1 MHSLGV
7 MSRLANGFLKA
18 TQIGCALYRFNTLR
32 IASHVFSNVSPE
44 VVSRAFFGRTL
55 YVDTKRGNP
64 QRLLYLEGERF
75 IEERS
80 IIRRLVRPGLR
91 AVDVGANIGY
101 YALMLADQI
110 GPGSQVICIEP
121 EPENLVELRRNIEAN
136 HLTNVTVL
144 AAAAG
149 AEDGH
154 AELLRGI
161 NGQVVPLGHGEIRVR
176 TLALDSLADGAI
188 GFIKIDVEGYELEVL
203 RGARNLISRH
213 RPNLFIEVHPQF
225 QLEPDGVVQ
234 VMRLILEYYP
244 GAVAYTRRTST
255 VVHKIG
261 QRYFGRPVF
270 RSSPVDMS
278 FAQYPQ
284 IFWIACSRDC
294 LADGARRSVA

>member
-1 MHSLGV
+1 MT
-7 MSRLANGFLKA
+7 RLANGFLKA
-18 TQIGCALYRFNTLR
+18 TQIACALYRFNTLR
-32 IASHVFSNVSPE
+32 IASRVFSNVSAD
-44 VVSRAFFGRTL
+44 VLSRDFCGRTL
-55 YVDTKRGNP
+55 YVDIKRGNP

-80 IIRRLVRPGLR
+80 IVRRLVRPGLG

-101 YALMLADQI
+101 YALMLANQI
-110 GPGSQVICIEP
+110 GPGSEVICIEP
-121 EPENLVELRRNIEAN
+121 EPANLVELRRNIVAN
-136 HLTNVTVL
+136 HLTNITVL
-144 AAAAG
+144 AAAAA
-149 AEDGH
+149 AEDGS

-176 TLALDSLADGAI
+176 TLALDSLADRAI

-213 RPNLFIEVHPQF
+213 RPNLFVEVHPQF

-234 VMRLILEYYP
+234 VVRLILEYYP
-244 GAVAYTRRTST
+244 DAVAYTRRGST
-255 VVHKIG
+255 VIHKIG
-261 QRYFGRPVF
+261 QRYFGRPAF

-278 FAQYPQ
+278 LAEYPQ
-284 IFWIACSRDC
+284 IFWIACSPDC